1 MPDYDVI
8 VVGARC
14 GGAPTSMLLARA
26 GYRVLL
32 LDRATFP
39 SDTLSTNYI
48 HQPGVARLARWGLLD
63 QVVASGCPPL
73 ERMRYRLG
81 DVELSGCASGVDG
94 HRAAYAPRRHVLDK
108 ILVDAAV
115 VAGVELREGAS
126 VSGLR
131 RRGERVTGVEYT
143 ASGPRHTADATLVVG
158 ADGMRSTVARLAGA
172 RRRISDARMTCAYY
186 TFWEDVPADFEL
198 YESPGRWVGAVP
210 THDNATLVATYFPQ
224 DEFASIRSRAKETYL
239 ETIRTTAP
247 GLWERMEGKRQ
258 TERLRGT
265 GDQQNFFRTAH
276 GPGWVLVGD
285 AGHHKDSISA
295 RGITDAFL
303 QAELLTEGIG
313 TDLHDEELLDKA
325 LHTFGEQRDQE
336 LMESYQ
342 ATLTVARLDA
352 REQRTALLRVI
363 QSDPELT
370 VKYFDTV
377 AGIRPIRELYTPE
390 LMARLSPVG

>member
-1 MPDYDVI
+1 MHDYDVI

-14 GGAPTSMLLARA
+14 GGAPTAMLFARA

-115 VAGVELREGAS
+115 AAGAELREGAS
-126 VSGLR
+126 VSGLS
-131 RRGERVTGVEYT
+131 RRGEQVTGVEYT
-143 ASGPRHTADATLVVG
+143 VSGRRHTGSAALVVG

-172 RRRISDARMTCAYY
+172 RRQISDPRMTCAYY
-186 TFWEDVPADFEL
+186 TLWEGVPADFEL

-210 THDNATLVATYFPQ
+210 THDDTTLVATYFPQ
-224 DEFASIRSRAKETYL
+224 EEFARLRSRAKEAYL
-239 ETIRTTAP
+239 ETVRTTAP
-247 GLWERMEGKRQ
+247 ELWARMEGRRQ

-265 GDQQNFFRTAH
+265 GDQQNYFRTAH

-303 QAELLTEGIG
+303 QAELLTEAVGAG
-313 TDLHDEELLDKA
+313 LHDTDLLGKA
-325 LHTFGEQRDQE
+325 LGTFAERRDQD
-336 LMESYQ
+336 LMDSYR
-342 ATLTVARLDA
+342 ATLTVAQLDA

-363 QSDPELT
+363 QADPELT
-370 VKYFDTV
+370 VRYFDTV
-377 AGIRPIRELYTPE
+377 AGIRPIAELYTPD
-390 LMARLSPVG
+390 LMARLRPAG

>member
-1 MPDYDVI
+1 VPDYDVI

-48 HQPGVARLARWGLLD
+48 HQPGVARLDRWGLLD
-63 QVVASGCPPL
+63 QVVGSGCPPL
-73 ERMRYRLG
+73 ERMSYRLG

-115 VAGVELREGAS
+115 AAGVELREGAS
-126 VSGLR
+126 VGGLR
-131 RRGERVTGVEYT
+131 RRGDRVTGVEYT
-143 ASGPRHTADATLVVG
+143 ASGTRYVADAALVIG

-198 YESPGRWVGAVP
+198 YESPGRWVGSVP
-210 THDNATLVATYFPQ
+210 THDNTTLVATYFPQ
-224 DEFASIRSRAKETYL
+224 DEFASIRSRAKEAYL
-239 ETIRTTAP
+239 ETVRTTAP
-247 GLWERMEGKRQ
+247 DLWERMEGKRQ

-265 GDQQNFFRTAH
+265 GDQQNFFRTAN

-303 QAELLTEGIG
+303 QAELLAEGIG
-313 TDLHDEELLDKA
+313 ADLHDEELLDKA
-325 LHTFGEQRDQE
+325 LHAFGEQRDQE
-336 LMESYQ
+336 LMDSYQ
-342 ATLTVARLDA
+342 ATLTVAQLDA

-390 LMARLSPVG
+390 LMARLRPAE